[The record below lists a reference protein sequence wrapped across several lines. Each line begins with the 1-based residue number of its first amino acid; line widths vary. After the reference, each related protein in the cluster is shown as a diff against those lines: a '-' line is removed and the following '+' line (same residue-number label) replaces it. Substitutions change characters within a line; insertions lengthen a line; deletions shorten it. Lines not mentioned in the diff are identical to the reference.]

1 MDPTVIPWICYGI
14 FFIISRIII
23 GLMISYLD
31 ARAGEQNP
39 PEGPMLA
46 MLLGPLTGE
55 FFLVCITLWA
65 IFYYIPASM
74 IAKCTQYFKSRFEK
88 QKKTLAQ
95 QAKILELQ
103 ELRLKAAERELEME
117 LESLRAS
124 LQRNR

>member
-23 GLMISYLD
+23 GLTISYLD
-31 ARAGEQNP
+31 ARGNAQNP
-39 PEGPMLA
+39 PDQPALA

-65 IFYYIPASM
+65 IFCYIPASM

-88 QKKTLAQ
+88 QRKTLAQ

-103 ELRLKAAERELEME
+103 ELRLKTAERELEME

-124 LQRNR
+124 LQRNT